1 MSWIESS
8 EASSLYGLDV
18 DQSHYNVSSRYG
30 EPVYLYSLS
39 SECVKCPFTRLQQI
53 NTHASL
59 TIKSAVDYSFRVF
72 DQDQGIYS
80 NATSDN
86 YLCELNRTS
95 GEFGAYHLLI
105 HADGRCAVDTVY
117 EPVNIYFR
125 KPTLIRSFC
134 LPPNP
139 VNSLSPRSLHAALL
153 LFVLILVCLVGALKG
168 WHVASARYW
177 SRRERAAAAAASTSS
192 DGPNPDNE
200 METPLK
206 VQKKARL
213 KSLDCFRG

>member
-125 KPTLIRSFC
+125 KPTLITSFC
-134 LPPNP
+134 FPPSVTQLIPYRRALYTQPCSCSCSFSSAWSAPSRDGMWPRPGTGADGREQPPPPLPRPATDRIP
-139 VNSLSPRSLHAALL
+139 TMKWR
-153 LFVLILVCLVGALKG
+153 
-168 WHVASARYW
+168 
-177 SRRERAAAAAASTSS
+177 
-192 DGPNPDNE
+192 
-200 METPLK
+200 PL
-206 VQKKARL
+206 
-213 KSLDCFRG
+213 